1 MTLDPRISEWD
12 NPLPRTGNI
21 RPQAEANAGN

>member
-12 NPLPRTGNI
+12 NPGVLKGHHPAQR
-21 RPQAEANAGN
+21 EANAGN